1 MPRDY
6 AKKPRSP
13 SPKAKPRSRVP
24 RWVWL
29 FTSSVAVLFA
39 GGLFFLS
46 QLPEDGEREQAQFE
60 WPSIGD
66 LVPDSPRGEEPLVAE
81 PEPAPEEEAP
91 SLSRR
96 AQLEFYTLLQ
106 QTDVFVPD
114 EVVALRQ
121 RQLIEDADETISDL
135 REGDSPTESPDS
147 APSSA
152 PAGQFVIQVASFS
165 NAGDAENLRANLI
178 LEGLTS
184 AHVTEADLGEQGVF
198 HRVMIGPVQGTR
210 ETQDIGNRL
219 EAMGLQGLVR
229 NHNP

>member
-13 SPKAKPRSRVP
+13 RAKPKPRSRVP

-29 FTSSVAVLFA
+29 FTTSVAVLFA
-39 GGLFFLS
+39 GGLFLLS
-46 QLPEDGEREQAQFE
+46 QLPEDTGQQGTQFE
-60 WPSIGD
+60 WPSISD
-66 LVPDSPRGEEPLVAE
+66 LVPDSPRGEEPLVAQ
-81 PEPAPEEEAP
+81 PEPAEEPDESP

-121 RQLIEDADETISDL
+121 RELLEDSEEIIANL
-135 REGDSPTESPDS
+135 RPDDS
-147 APSSA
+147 AADTPSESEQ

-165 NAGDAENLRANLI
+165 NSGDAENLRATLI

-184 AHVTEADLGEQGVF
+184 AHVTRADLGEQGIF
-198 HRVMIGPVQGTR
+198 HRVMIGPVQGTQ
-210 ETQDIGNRL
+210 ETQQIGNRL
-219 EAMGLQGLVR
+219 QDMGLQGLVR